1 MAGRG
6 RGSGVYIN
14 LNFSARRQSRII
26 FIPSY
31 SRRIFV
37 GGGRGRGRDVQYN
50 RLDLQGDAFTD
61 TRGDE
66 LYCTARDRRD
76 HDFDEHYL
84 EHLIPT

>member
-1 MAGRG
+1 MGCPIPECVRVRVRLGLPQVYDDNGGRVAGRG

-37 GGGRGRGRDVQYN
+37 GDGRGRDVQ
-50 RLDLQGDAFTD
+50 
-61 TRGDE
+61 
-66 LYCTARDRRD
+66 
-76 HDFDEHYL
+76 
-84 EHLIPT
+84 